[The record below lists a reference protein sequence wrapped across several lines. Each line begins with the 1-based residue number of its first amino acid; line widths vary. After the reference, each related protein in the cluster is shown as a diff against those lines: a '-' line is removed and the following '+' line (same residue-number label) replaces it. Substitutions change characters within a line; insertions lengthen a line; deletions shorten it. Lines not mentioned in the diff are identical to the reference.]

1 MADLAASVLLAT
13 VHHSFFADMTRSL
26 GRGLMYGLGFKVMR
40 ALSMPG
46 TIALVLVVLAIAWG
60 VSRR

>member
-1 MADLAASVLLAT
+1 VNNLLFMAYA
-13 VHHSFFADMTRSL
+13 HHSFFEDMSRSL
-26 GRGLMYGLGFKVMR
+26 GRGIMYGFGFKAMR

-46 TIALVLVVLAIAWG
+46 AIALVLVVLAIAWM